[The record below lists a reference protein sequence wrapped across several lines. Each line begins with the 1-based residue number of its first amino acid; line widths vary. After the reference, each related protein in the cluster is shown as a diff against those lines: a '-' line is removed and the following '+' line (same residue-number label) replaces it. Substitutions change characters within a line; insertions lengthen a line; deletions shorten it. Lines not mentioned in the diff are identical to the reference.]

1 MHSSKSSAQQGRCA
15 QGPYEGATC
24 APTNNSGFSHVNNS
38 QVGQWNS
45 TLQFY
50 RTLKEKYNT
59 YLTVPDPYW
68 MSGGTNK
75 EPMGYTDAWNHIPSD
90 TNGTLEYLTMGRM
103 YLCEPLPADT
113 ATISLSSDAARV
125 AAAVQMT
132 GRTTSLRLWAGWASS
147 SHGRRHRWTHTSAC
161 WRW

>member
-1 MHSSKSSAQQGRCA
+1 MLPARPLTPNPSHRHHTHAPRLPSSLRSV
-15 QGPYEGATC
+15 
-24 APTNNSGFSHVNNS
+24 GFWG
-38 QVGQWNS
+38 QVGQWNA

-103 YLCEPLPADT
+103 YLCESLLPADT
-113 ATISLSSDAARV
+113 AIISVL
-125 AAAVQMT
+125 
-132 GRTTSLRLWAGWASS
+132 L
-147 SHGRRHRWTHTSAC
+147 
-161 WRW
+161 